1 MICLILVVGEDSKFN
16 KQITSALK
24 GGGHTLETVN
34 DISGIDEKIEK
45 RSPEVIIIDP
55 SVAPESAIAKAESL
69 SVSNPEIAIIMA
81 VDQLDSGVLRAAMQA
96 GIKDIIESQSSDKQ
110 MLDSIQRAADISKR
124 FKKSFGLKDDEQ
136 DEQPPE
142 EGKVITFFSTKGGVG
157 KSVLS
162 SNSAVA
168 LAQLTEKRV
177 AILDLDL
184 QFGDIAIM
192 FQLAP
197 DHTTYDVIQ
206 MIGQLDEDML
216 EGFLS
221 VHSSGVKALLAPV
234 RPQES
239 DSITSSHIK
248 QILALLRKSFDYII
262 IDTPPLFNDITLTA
276 LDESD
281 LIYLIATMDMPSIKN
296 IKLAIQ
302 TLKQLGYPSEI
313 VKFVLNRADSKVW
326 LEIDEIEK
334 TLDIKATAR
343 IPSDRII
350 PRSVNKGVP
359 VIIEQ
364 PKSAVAK
371 SLMSLAEKT
380 KDVKKRDDVRAET
393 VDPVVRKIIRRLS

>member
-1 MICLILVVGEDSKFN
+1 MILVAGEDSKFG
-16 KQITSALK
+16 KQITTALK
-24 GGGHTLETVN
+24 TSGQATANVN
-34 DISGIDEKIEK
+34 DISGLDEAIEK
-45 RSPEVIIIDP
+45 HSPEVIVIDP
-55 SVAPESAIAKAESL
+55 SIMSDIAIAKAEGL
-69 SVSNPEIAIIMA
+69 SISNPEIAIIMA
-81 VDQLDSGVLRAAMQA
+81 VDALDPGVLRAAMQA
-96 GIKDIIESQSSDKQ
+96 GIKDIIERESSDEQ
-110 MLDSIQRAADISKR
+110 IIASISRAADISKR
-124 FKKSFGLKDDEQ
+124 FKESFGLKADEQ
-136 DEQPPE
+136 DEQLSE

-162 SNSAVA
+162 ANSAVA

-192 FQLAP
+192 FQLTP
-197 DHTTYDVIQ
+197 DHTIYDVIQ
-206 MIGQLDEDML
+206 VIGQLDEDML
-216 EGFLS
+216 QGFLT

-239 DSITSSHIK
+239 DSITSNHVK
-248 QILALLRKSFDYII
+248 QILGLLRKSFDYII

-326 LEIDEIEK
+326 LEIDEVEK
-334 TLDIKATAR
+334 TLDVKAVAR
-343 IPSDRII
+343 IPSDRVI

-359 VIIEQ
+359 VVIEQ

-371 SLMSLAEKT
+371 SIVGLAEKT
-380 KDVKKRDDVRAET
+380 KDVKKRDDIHTEAT
-393 VDPVVRKIIRRLS
+393 DPIVRKIIRRLS